1 MTTTPSSP
9 LFSPDRLRH
18 SLLSQGGA
26 QVFKLLVSIGI
37 GGWTARYLGPQ
48 NLGTLSYVT
57 SLVGL
62 LGPLGNLG
70 MKGSLSA
77 MLCEEQP
84 MPGLLGSAL
93 LIELIGTLV
102 IAVVLIPFA
111 WAAKDPVLVG
121 LIGLAVLGNLFG
133 SSEVFEVE
141 LLNRQRGTQLARVVT
156 IQTVAGAGFS
166 ILALMAQMPLLVFG
180 ALPVLQAVIRAWLL
194 AASVQATKLVQLL
207 KQASWITS
215 RILIRR
221 GWPLLLAGLSV
232 MIYMK
237 SDQVM
242 LEWLRGS
249 AEVGQYSVAVRVA
262 ESLYFLPIIL
272 SNTFVPRIGQG
283 SGDFETDPG
292 LRQLYRSAW
301 LLGVGMMLSSMLVL
315 PPLLPL
321 VFGNKFLPAQSALV
335 WLGPAAFAVATGCAS
350 SVWLNR
356 QGFQKLIAQR
366 GAIGALVNIILN
378 LLLIPRMGF
387 VGAALATSFSYAS
400 SVYFVGIFRRE
411 IQANLVFLIFPFRYV
426 ALTL

>member
-57 SLVGL
+57 ALVGL

-70 MKGSLSA
+70 VKGSLSA

-141 LLNRQRGTQLARVVT
+141 LLNRQRGTQLARVGT

-180 ALPVLQAVIRAWLL
+180 ALTVLQAVIRAWLL
-194 AASVQATKLVQLL
+194 AASVKATKLVQLL
-207 KQASWITS
+207 NQASWTTS
-215 RILIRR
+215 RVLIRR

-232 MIYMK
+232 MLYMK

-249 AEVGQYSVAVRVA
+249 AEVGQYSAAVRVA
-262 ESLYFLPIIL
+262 ESLYFLPMIL
-272 SNTFVPRIGQG
+272 SSTFVPRIGQG
-283 SGDFETDPG
+283 SGDFKTDPG

-321 VFGNKFLPAQSALV
+321 VFGNEFLPAQSALV

-366 GAIGALVNIILN
+366 SAIGALVNIILN
-378 LLLIPRMGF
+378 LLLIPRVGF
-387 VGAALATSFSYAS
+387 VGAALATSVSQFA
-400 SVYFVGIFRRE
+400 SVYLIGIARMDVLTNFVNLIYPFRR
-411 IQANLVFLIFPFRYV
+411 VFF
-426 ALTL
+426 AG